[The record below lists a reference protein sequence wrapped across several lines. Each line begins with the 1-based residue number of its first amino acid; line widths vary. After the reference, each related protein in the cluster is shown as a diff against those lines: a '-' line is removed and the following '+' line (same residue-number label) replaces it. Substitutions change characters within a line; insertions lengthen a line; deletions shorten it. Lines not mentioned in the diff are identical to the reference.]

1 MEKFKT
7 TPDESI
13 FLDLTPE
20 DVVFLFFYLGIA
32 ISQSLTINE
41 LNVIANGLFET
52 AQVLFTISAQ
62 RKLINGCI
70 EEQQKQQEKEKEK
83 QTKPSKPEQSEQET
97 TVRDLSAIIKNLQMQ
112 VAHLQ
117 EQIDELKST
126 PNRLQ

>member
-62 RKLINGCI
+62 RELINGCI